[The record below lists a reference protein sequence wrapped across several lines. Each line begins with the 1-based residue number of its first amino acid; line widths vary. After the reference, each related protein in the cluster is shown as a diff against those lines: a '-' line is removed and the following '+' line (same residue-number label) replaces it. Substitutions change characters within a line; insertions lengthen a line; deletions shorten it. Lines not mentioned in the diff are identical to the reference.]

1 MLGKTL
7 IQAASGGGEIEPL
20 AEPLVFICSRD
31 SSNIGYLHGLTTSG
45 TKIGTWQSPET
56 LNGCYAFF
64 RNPYL
69 YFSPAYTSTKIYKIN
84 CNTMTLSKI
93 ITLPRS
99 ISSTFFQPIS
109 QTQLIGVDVVADTYV
124 VLDLTGDTV
133 LSTSYSSIATTV
145 AQTSAT
151 LSFFDETSSTL
162 SNIQSRVWFQ
172 GGNTSGAGY
181 ISYGDWNGSAL
192 SAENSTFINHN
203 QSRGMGFTLSSTKGV
218 LHIFGNRLWRVT
230 PTATTPTQV
239 TPQTLSYGGASY
251 SYSQESYERSASTGS
266 SSTYMYVP
274 FLDSSPGTAGYNV
287 RIAAIDPFASTSP
300 TPVDLGLPLDRGYYY
315 FNPQEGGFCS
325 RINEADYVAIV
336 NYDVLGYGA
345 TTDRVNIDIFNGTTK
360 VTAYTC
366 NLGTQYTSGN
376 NSDYRYHTI
385 FPAMWSTDL
394 LYAGSTYS

>member
-1 MLGKTL
+1 MLGKAL
-7 IQAASGGGEIEPL
+7 IQAASGSGKAEPL
-20 AEPLVFICSRD
+20 TEPLVFICSRD

-56 LNGCYAFF
+56 LSGCYAFF

-69 YFSPAYTSTKIYKIN
+69 YFSPAYTSQKIYKIN

-93 ITLPRS
+93 ITLS
-99 ISSTFFQPIS
+99 HFIGYTLFQPIS
-109 QTQLIGVDVVADTYV
+109 QTQLIAVDTAGNAYAVFDVTS
-124 VLDLTGDTV
+124 DTV
-133 LSTSYSSIATTV
+133 SRTTYSSIATTT
-145 AQTSAT
+145 ASTSAT
-151 LSFFDETSSTL
+151 LSFFDETSSAL

-181 ISYGDWNGSAL
+181 ISYGDWNGSTL
-192 SAENSTFINHN
+192 GAENSTFINHN
-203 QSRGMGFTLSSTKGV
+203 QSRGMGYTLSSTKGV
-218 LHIFGNRLWRVT
+218 LHIFESRLWRVT
-230 PTATTPTQV
+230 PTATAPTQV
-239 TPQTLSYGGASY
+239 TPQALSYGGASY
-251 SYSQESYERSASTGS
+251 VYSQSSYDDTCSNGS
-266 SSTYMYVP
+266 NSTYMYVP
-274 FLDSSPGTAGYNV
+274 LYDSSPGTAGYNF

-315 FNPQEGGFCS
+315 YRPQEGGFCS

-360 VTAYTC
+360 VTTYTC

-376 NSDYRYHTI
+376 NSDFRYHTI